1 MPTIRLSVRE
11 LVEFLLR
18 TGSIDSR
25 FTGFDR
31 ANEGARIHR
40 RLQKAAGEG
49 YAAEVFLTAERTMEG
64 IGFTIE
70 GRADGIFTDEDGTV
84 VIDEIKTTAAP
95 SDAITENMNPCHWA
109 QGMVYGAICAEQREL
124 ETLDVRLTYYQ
135 IDTDEIIR
143 YTRHFSAAE
152 LDAFLNDLL
161 RQYLPWARRQLDWVE
176 ARNRSLGALQFPFPA
191 YRPGQRALAGEVYR
205 ACAAGKAEQKGGTR
219 LFCQAPTG
227 IGKTM
232 SALFPAL
239 KAMGEGK
246 GEKIFYLTARN
257 TTQAAAED
265 ALARLR
271 AADPALSLRSVTLTA
286 KEKACLCKDAEGR
299 PACLPEACPYANGYY
314 ERLKDA
320 LADLLDSAVPYD
332 RAALTETARRHR
344 VCPFELGLDLSE
356 WCDVVIG
363 DYNYLFDP
371 VVKLRRFFD
380 ASGDWLFLIDEA
392 HNLPDRARAMY
403 SASFSKASLTE
414 AKRSLGPGKSA
425 LKTALRKADKA
436 FLEARRAVAE
446 LAPRHGTLPAE
457 AAPAEAKQTSLL
469 DAPEAETAFALPEPL
484 FAEDGTVFFRELP
497 AGLLKPL
504 QALTAPLQDW
514 LEQHPDAEAHAAL
527 LDLYFKVQ
535 DILRAAERYDE
546 HFTAQLTAYGSAL
559 DLHILCLDPAP
570 FVDASLSGGR
580 AAALFSATLTPP
592 GYYRNVLGCP
602 DARAVALE
610 SPFPPQHLGLYCLP
624 AISTRYRDREASIRP
639 LSDALA
645 AMAKGKVGNYLA
657 FFPSYAY
664 LRQVYEDFTARYP
677 DIPTLAQE
685 SGLDDAGRAAFLA
698 RFAPHPEKTLLG
710 FGVLGGI
717 FGEGVDLAGDRLIG
731 CAIVGVGLPQ
741 VNPRQEMLRRYYDAA
756 PGGTGFDYAYRCPG
770 MNKVLQAAGRVIRT
784 SEDKGVVLLL
794 DDRFA
799 RSEYTRL
806 FPRHWGH
813 LQYLQNTQALSEA
826 LDAFWKQP

>member
-1 MPTIRLSVRE
+1 MPAIRLSVRE

-95 SDAITENMNPCHWA
+95 ADAITEDMNPCHWA
-109 QGMVYGAICAEQREL
+109 QGMVYGAICTEQREL

-176 ARNRSLGALQFPFPA
+176 SRNRSLGALQFPFPA
-191 YRPGQRALAGEVYR
+191 YRPGQRALAGEIYR

-271 AADPALSLRSVTLTA
+271 AADPALSLRSVTLSA

-371 VVKLRRFFD
+371 TVHGAFSMRRATTFF
-380 ASGDWLFLIDEA
+380 SSTRLITCRTGPE
-392 HNLPDRARAMY
+392 PCTRRGSARA
-403 SASFSKASLTE
+403 A
-414 AKRSLGPGKSA
+414 
-425 LKTALRKADKA
+425 
-436 FLEARRAVAE
+436 
-446 LAPRHGTLPAE
+446 
-457 AAPAEAKQTSLL
+457 
-469 DAPEAETAFALPEPL
+469 
-484 FAEDGTVFFRELP
+484 
-497 AGLLKPL
+497 
-504 QALTAPLQDW
+504 
-514 LEQHPDAEAHAAL
+514 
-527 LDLYFKVQ
+527 
-535 DILRAAERYDE
+535 
-546 HFTAQLTAYGSAL
+546 
-559 DLHILCLDPAP
+559 
-570 FVDASLSGGR
+570 
-580 AAALFSATLTPP
+580 
-592 GYYRNVLGCP
+592 
-602 DARAVALE
+602 
-610 SPFPPQHLGLYCLP
+610 
-624 AISTRYRDREASIRP
+624 
-639 LSDALA
+639 
-645 AMAKGKVGNYLA
+645 
-657 FFPSYAY
+657 
-664 LRQVYEDFTARYP
+664 
-677 DIPTLAQE
+677 
-685 SGLDDAGRAAFLA
+685 
-698 RFAPHPEKTLLG
+698 
-710 FGVLGGI
+710 
-717 FGEGVDLAGDRLIG
+717 
-731 CAIVGVGLPQ
+731 
-741 VNPRQEMLRRYYDAA
+741 
-756 PGGTGFDYAYRCPG
+756 
-770 MNKVLQAAGRVIRT
+770 
-784 SEDKGVVLLL
+784 
-794 DDRFA
+794 
-799 RSEYTRL
+799 
-806 FPRHWGH
+806 
-813 LQYLQNTQALSEA
+813 
-826 LDAFWKQP
+826 